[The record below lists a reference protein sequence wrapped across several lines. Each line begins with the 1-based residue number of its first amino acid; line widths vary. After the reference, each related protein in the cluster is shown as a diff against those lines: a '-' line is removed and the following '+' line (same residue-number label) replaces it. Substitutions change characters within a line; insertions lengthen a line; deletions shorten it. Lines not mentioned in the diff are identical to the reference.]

1 MTSHICSVVPP
12 YLLRG
17 IIEGLRVS
25 QAAEDDEARQCA
37 QHTLDHRA
45 QYIAK
50 RCDRFSTLSQP
61 RAARAQS
68 STAPQQGI
76 VPEILLKHIA
86 DSEDVDEETRTRA
99 RADIE
104 RTQRVI
110 SAYQKVLA
118 PEQED
123 EGAKTGEAATSKPK
137 GPKPSGFYRAV
148 HDAKNSP
155 DEEDLPGTIVRVE
168 GQKPIKD
175 ETANDAYDNVGK
187 VLEFY
192 LKKFD
197 WKSID
202 NKNMHVVSTVHFGEG
217 YENAFW
223 DPTRMQMVF
232 GDGDKFLHRFASC
245 LDVIGHELTVS
256 ETIVSKSVETRTT
269 DWYSTPSPSTPALS
283 SMRVSPA
290 P

>member
-1 MTSHICSVVPP
+1 MTSHVCSVVPP

-17 IIEGLRVS
+17 IIEGLS
-25 QAAEDDEARQCA
+25 QAGEDDQTRQSA
-37 QHTLDHRA
+37 QNTLNHRS
-45 QYIAK
+45 QFIAK
-50 RCDRFSTLSQP
+50 RCDRLSTLSQP

-76 VPEILLKHIA
+76 VPEILLQHIA

-104 RTQRVI
+104 RTGRVI
-110 SAYQKVLA
+110 SAYQKALA
-118 PEQED
+118 PEQVD
-123 EGAKTGEAATSKPK
+123 EAGTSKTLK
-137 GPKPSGFYRAV
+137 RSGFYRAV
-148 HDAKNSP
+148 YDAKNSP
-155 DEEDLPGTIVRVE
+155 DEEDLPGAIVRAE

-175 ETANDAYDNVGK
+175 KTANDAYDNVGR

-192 LKKFD
+192 RKKFD

-202 NKNMHVVSTVHFGEG
+202 NKNMHVVSTVHCGER

-232 GDGDKFLHRFASC
+232 GDGDKFLYRFASC

-256 ETIVSKSVETRTT
+256 ETILSKAVGTGRT
-269 DWYSTPSPSTPALS
+269 DWHSTPSPSTPALS
-283 SMRVSPA
+283 STRASPA